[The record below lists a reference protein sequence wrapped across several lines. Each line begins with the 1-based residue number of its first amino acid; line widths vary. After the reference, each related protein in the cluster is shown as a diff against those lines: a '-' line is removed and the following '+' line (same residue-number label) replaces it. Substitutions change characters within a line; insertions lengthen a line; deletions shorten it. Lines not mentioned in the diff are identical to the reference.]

1 MLKYILTVLFVLK
14 TSVGVSQVICSIQDI
29 QSNELLQD
37 VHVYIKQEKET
48 KVFVTNSSGKITSE
62 IKLNIGDKV
71 KITHIGYETLNVTIN
86 AIQSEYRYKLIP
98 LLNELDNIV
107 LTGEILPTSK
117 KESLYDVI
125 TITDKE
131 IEKLGAVDATQVL
144 QWENGVQIARDP
156 VLGSSVSING
166 LSGEHVKIIVDGVEM
181 NGRSD
186 GFVDLEQ
193 IQIQE
198 KQSVE
203 VVKGPVS
210 LEYGSNAMGGIVQ
223 FISHDEDIRDSI
235 GGNAQILAENTGT
248 YKTAFHIIEAGKKH
262 SLNLYFNR
270 TYFDGWKS
278 DDVFWEGF
286 NAQVADSSRVK
297 NWNPKRFINA
307 KVKYDISLKNMRMT
321 NLVFYQNEQIKEKG
335 FPFVAPLY
343 LRAKDSEV
351 TSHRFFV
358 QSQIKGSFSDHHL
371 YKIIGNAQLYTRYR
385 DTFIK
390 DLSDLSIV
398 PDTKVS
404 DTISYNAYQVRYQA
418 QYMDILNHK
427 IDYGMDVLYDEIVGE
442 RIENSKKH
450 QISYGLYIKDKIE
463 VSKLLKL
470 QLGARI
476 SYFST
481 GKTALTPSI
490 SSRMDFENGS
500 VAKLSLSRGFRNPGL
515 KDLHFEFIDNNHH
528 IIGNE
533 ALKPEQSYHIN
544 LGYSKPLNNNIVIDF
559 GGFYNSM
566 SNKIEFI
573 QSVDNANWLTYG
585 NFSKYEGYGGHL
597 DFRKM
602 YSTWGFNIGY
612 QFISD
617 RILED
622 RVPDNWADNHQISSR
637 IQKTIKA
644 HSTLTVSMKW
654 NSKRYSFRFDQDG
667 NTERFAQDAFTFL
680 DFGYQYNF
688 SRNLNLGFW
697 VKNILDVT
705 SVTGTNE
712 TAHSSSTSQQS
723 IARGRMLQM
732 QIRYTL

>member
-1 MLKYILTVLFVLK
+1 MLKYLLIVLFVLQ
-14 TSVGVSQVICSIQDI
+14 TFVGVSQGVIFSIQDKL
-29 QSNELLQD
+29 SNIALQD
-37 VHVYIKQEKET
+37 VHIYITQKKQT
-48 KVFVTNSSGKITSE
+48 KVFVTNSSGNVHSN
-62 IKLNIGDKV
+62 IKPNIGDKV
-71 KITHIGYETLNVTIN
+71 KITHIGYETLNISINTIL
-86 AIQSEYRYKLIP
+86 SEYKFELIP

-107 LTGEILPTSK
+107 LTGEISPTSK
-117 KESLYDVI
+117 KETLYDII

-144 QWENGVQIARDP
+144 QWENGVQISRDP
-156 VLGSSVSING
+156 ILGSSISING

-210 LEYGSNAMGGIVQ
+210 LEYGSNAMGGVVQ

-248 YKTAFHIIEAGKKH
+248 YKTAFHMIEAGKKH

-270 TYFDGWKS
+270 TYFDGWKN
-278 DDVFWEGF
+278 DDEFWEGF

-297 NWNPKRFINA
+297 SWNPKQFINA
-307 KVKYDISLKNMRMT
+307 KVKYDVSLKTMRMT
-321 NLVFYQNEQIKEKG
+321 ALMFYQNEQIKEKG
-335 FPFVAPLY
+335 FPFVAPLF

-351 TSHRFFV
+351 TSHRFFA
-358 QSQIKGSFSDHHL
+358 QNQIKGAFSDHHL
-371 YKIIGNAQLYTRYR
+371 FKMIGNAQLYTRYR
-385 DTFIK
+385 DSFIK

-398 PDTKVS
+398 PTTKVS
-404 DTISYNAYQVRYQA
+404 DTTSYNAYQFKYQA

-427 IDYGMDVLYDEIVGE
+427 VDYGMDVLYDEIVGR
-442 RIENSKKH
+442 RIENRKKH
-450 QISYGLYIKDKIE
+450 QISYGLYIKDKIDISE
-463 VSKLLKL
+463 LLKL
-470 QLGARI
+470 QWGVRL
-476 SYFST
+476 SHFST

-490 SSRMDFENGS
+490 SSRINFENGS
-500 VAKLSLSRGFRNPGL
+500 DIKLSLSRGFRNPGL

-533 ALKPEQSYHIN
+533 ELKPEQSYHIN
-544 LGYSKPLNNNIVIDF
+544 LGYSKPFTDNLIMDF
-559 GGFYNSM
+559 GAFYNSM
-566 SNKIEFI
+566 SNKIELI

-585 NFSKYEGYGGHL
+585 NFSKYEGYGGHIDL
-597 DFRKM
+597 KRR
-602 YSTWGFNIGY
+602 YNTWGFNIGY
-612 QFISD
+612 QFVSD

-622 RVPDNWADNHQISSR
+622 RVPDNWSNNHQISSR

-644 HSTLTVSMKW
+644 HSTITVSMKW
-654 NSKRYSFRFDQDG
+654 NSERYSFRFDQGG
-667 NTERFAQDAFTFL
+667 NTERFTQEAFTFF
-680 DFGYQYNF
+680 DFGYQYKF
-688 SRNLNLGFW
+688 TKRLDVGLW
-697 VKNILDVT
+697 VKNLLDVT
-705 SVTGTNE
+705 SVSNTNE
-712 TAHSSSTSQQS
+712 TAHSSSQQS